1 MGEESAGHEIH
12 DRSPRVRPHGSGAT
26 GGRQLRRA
34 FFSLS
39 ALGGY
44 LIGAAALAFALAARG
59 RQVGIEDSLVIG
71 ALAAGA
77 VVAVIG
83 GVIVSE
89 AYREMRNRRRR

>member
-1 MGEESAGHEIH
+1 MTEESAGHEIR
-12 DRSPRVRPHGSGAT
+12 DRAPRVGAHGAGTT
-26 GGRQLRRA
+26 GGRRLRRA